1 MSKKILMITTGGTIA
16 SESTEEGLAPVKTN
30 HTLDNVINSFSNEY
44 EITTLELFQLD
55 SSNIQ
60 PEEWKQI
67 ATCISEEY
75 INYDGIVL
83 THGTDT
89 LAYTASILS
98 YMLRNIPIPVVLTGS
113 QLPINHPLTDGV
125 DNLRLAFTTAGKN
138 KPGVYIAFDH
148 KVILGT
154 RAVKVRTKG
163 FDAFES
169 VNYPYVA
176 TVDGSGFWI
185 NEQVIPSVNG
195 NFSLESNVS
204 EDVFLI
210 KLTPG
215 LKPEIFDMLLQM
227 KYKGIVIEAFGLG
240 GLHFIRRNLVEKLEN
255 MVNNG
260 ISVVVVSQCLYET
273 SDFSIYQAG
282 QKALLAGVIEGYD
295 MTTEAAVTK
304 LMWVLAK
311 TDKVNEVRKLFET
324 NYFNEIT
331 LKTVKDIT

>member
-1 MSKKILMITTGGTIA
+1 MPNKILMITTGGTIA
-16 SESTEEGLAPVKTN
+16 SESTEEGLAPVKSS
-30 HTLDNVINSFSNEY
+30 HSLDKVINNISNDY
-44 EITTLELFQLD
+44 EITTLDLFQLD

-67 ATCISEEY
+67 AGCISEEY
-75 INYDGIVL
+75 KKYDGVVL

-89 LAYTASILS
+89 LAYTAAALS
-98 YMLRNIPIPVVLTGS
+98 FMLRNIPIPVVLTGS
-113 QLPINHPLTDGV
+113 QLPINHPLTDGI
-125 DNLRLAFTTAGKN
+125 DNMRLAFTMASMK

-154 RAVKVRTKG
+154 RGVKVRTKG

-176 TVDGSGFWI
+176 IVDGSGFRI
-185 NEQVIPSVNG
+185 NELAIPNVGG

-215 LKPEIFDMLLQM
+215 IRPEIFDMLSQM

-240 GLHFIRRNLVEKLEN
+240 GIHFIRRNLVEKLES
-255 MVNNG
+255 MVKSG
-260 ISVVVVSQCLYET
+260 IAIVVVSQCLYEN

-282 QKALLAGVIEGYD
+282 QKALLAGVIEGND
-295 MTTEAAVTK
+295 MTTEAAVSK
-304 LMWVLAK
+304 LMWALAK
-311 TDKVNEVRKLFET
+311 TNDVKVVRKIFET
-324 NYFNEIT
+324 SYFNEIT
-331 LKTVKDIT
+331 KK

>member
-16 SESTEEGLAPVKTN
+16 SESTAEGLAPGKSN
-30 HTLDNVINSFSNEY
+30 QLLEQVINSFTNEY
-44 EITTLELFQLD
+44 EITTLDLFQLD

-67 ATCISEEY
+67 ALCICREY
-75 INYDGIVL
+75 IKYEGIVL

-89 LAYTASILS
+89 LAYTAAALS
-98 YMLRNIPIPVVLTGS
+98 FMLRNIPIPVVLTGS
-113 QLPINHPLTDGV
+113 QLPIDHPLTDGI
-125 DNLRLAFTTAGKN
+125 DNLRLAFAMAVMQ

-176 TVDGSGFWI
+176 TVDGSGFRI
-185 NEQVIPSVNG
+185 FEQCIPNVNG
-195 NFSLESNVS
+195 DFSLESEVS

-215 LKPEIFDMLLQM
+215 IKPEIFDMLLQM
-227 KYKGIVIEAFGLG
+227 NYKGIVIEAFGLG
-240 GLHFIRRNLVEKLEN
+240 GLHFIRRNLVEKLEE
-255 MVNNG
+255 MVQKG
-260 ISVVVVSQCLYET
+260 ISVVVISQCLYET

-282 QKALLAGVIEGYD
+282 QKALSAGVIEGYD

-304 LMWVLAK
+304 LMWILAK
-311 TDKVNEVRKLFET
+311 TTDIKEIRELFEY
-324 NYFNEIT
+324 NFFNEIT
-331 LKTVKDIT
+331 KSK